1 MLVATLVY
9 GFANS
14 ISLALVAL
22 GFSLTF
28 GVSGIS
34 NFAYGA
40 LYVLAGYLAWILLH
54 AAGLPYPLAAPL
66 AVLGTALFGA
76 LMYRLVLMRVR
87 GLALSEVISTFGI
100 GLMVLEL
107 FRYLGFVGYQ
117 YTLPVFIDESVPVL
131 GVYVDLQRV
140 LIVVIGAALAVGLWV
155 FTHHTR
161 TGLAFRAIAQDE
173 QTAQTLG
180 IDSERIATL
189 AVAVGAG
196 LAGFAAIV
204 ILPLGTITVNQG
216 YEVLLDAMAVCI
228 VGGLGSLGG
237 AVLAAFLIG
246 FAQTFTSFYLESHWV
261 MVVPLLAILIVLG
274 VKPSGLLSSQK
285 ELEERI

>member
-1 MLVATLVY
+1 MFVATLVY

-54 AAGLPYPLAAPL
+54 AAGLPYPLAAAL
-66 AVLGTALFGA
+66 AVLGAAGFGA

-100 GLMVLEL
+100 GLAVLEL

-117 YTLPVFIDESVPVL
+117 YTLPVFIDDSVPVM
-131 GVYVDLQRV
+131 GVYVDVQRV

-161 TGLAFRAIAQDE
+161 IGLAFRAIAQDE

-180 IDSERIATL
+180 IDSERVATV

-246 FAQTFTSFYLESHWV
+246 MAQTFTSFYLESHWV
-261 MVVPLLAILIVLG
+261 MVVPLVAILVVLG
-274 VKPSGLLSSQK
+274 VKPSGLLGRQK